1 MKTLVTILAIIGFL
15 TVQSGYT
22 GLWYR
27 DDGKS
32 DDPEPRLE
40 ATIKGFVEKNSRGR
54 STIEDVDP
62 QFVSRLRRVLD
73 SFVQY
78 ADELDV
84 ERTKRELVVDDGGD
98 RLRIYYLDARKHERQ
113 MADGTRL
120 ETTSETTGTQIDVE
134 MKTSDGAK
142 IYETYQLSSDGDE
155 LVLTVRLED
164 KQLKQ
169 PLVIRSVYTRAE

>member
-1 MKTLVTILAIIGFL
+1 MKTLVTILAITGLL
-15 TVQSGYT
+15 TVQSEYT

-32 DDPEPRLE
+32 DDAEPKLE
-40 ATIKGFVEKNSRGR
+40 ATVKGFVEKNSRGY

-62 QFVSRLRRVLD
+62 QVVSRRRLVLN

-78 ADELDV
+78 ANELDV
-84 ERTKRELVVDDGGD
+84 ERTKREIVVDDD
-98 RLRIYYLDARKHERQ
+98 DNRLRIYYLDVRKHERQ

-120 ETTSETTGTQIDVE
+120 ETTSEMTGTQIDVE
-134 MKTSDGAK
+134 IKTSDGVK

-155 LVLTVRLED
+155 LVLMVRL
-164 KQLKQ
+164 
-169 PLVIRSVYTRAE
+169 